1 MKPKSLF
8 HVLVLVVL
16 ISCSMSIFAQTNTNK
31 KTDFLVYYPLGLLT
45 KDANGLTYQEALSMA
60 RKGTTAKIDDYDYFF
75 KTYDFEGYNYT
86 LFDKSIKSACYN
98 HKEKRWDYS
107 LEFDYSNYT
116 SDQVANLANC
126 MINELQRDGFNVYA
140 GSIEGSETFP
150 IYKILIKESY
160 NVAIHIYNDI
170 DNKERRIYMEVS
182 PHGGF
187 EYMIKDQTQLAN
199 SPSTSSSNSSSSA
212 SSNSPL
218 LGSSTSSSSSQY
230 GKLLF
235 DETYTCTGTSITGI
249 QTSTIMAPFL
259 CTFHIYENRLFYNDE
274 PQPSIYSGDEI
285 LYNIKWRKY
294 LKEQNSG
301 YYVSDVGA
309 VMLFLTST
317 SSLPY
322 VGNVTTTSYLLFER
336 GDTRHLHLGG
346 GAVGGG
352 NTMLP
357 QNGNSGGYN
366 NTQSGQ
372 RCNLCGGV
380 GTCSNPGSQ
389 YNSRTYCHGSGKCP
403 ICGGDGLMINTYNN
417 TKQVCSSCRGN
428 GRCQNCNGTGKCKKC
443 GGTGRL

>member
-1 MKPKSLF
+1 MNRRML
-8 HVLVLVVL
+8 LMMLYVVFVMSS
-16 ISCSMSIFAQTNTNK
+16 ISISAQTNTNK
-31 KTDFLVYYPLGLLT
+31 KIDFLVYYPLGLLT
-45 KDANGLTYQEALSMA
+45 KDANGLTYQEALTMA
-60 RKGTTAKIDDYDYFF
+60 RKGTTAQIDDYEYFF
-75 KTYDFEGYNYT
+75 KSYNFEGYNFT
-86 LFDKSIKSACYN
+86 IFDKSISSVQYN
-98 HKEKRWDYS
+98 HKEKEWDYS
-107 LEFDYSNYT
+107 LEFDYSDYS
-116 SDQVANLANC
+116 SDQVANFANR
-126 MINELQRDGFNVYA
+126 MINELQWNGFNVYA

-150 IYKILIKESY
+150 VYKILIKDSY
-160 NVAIHIYNDI
+160 NVSIHVYNDT
-170 DNKERRIYMEVS
+170 DNKERRIYMKVS
-182 PHGGF
+182 PHGGY

-212 SSNSPL
+212 SSSSSSS
-218 LGSSTSSSSSQY
+218 GSSTSSSSSQY

-235 DETYTCTGTSITGI
+235 DETYTCTGTSITGV

-274 PQPSIYSGDEI
+274 PQPSVYSGDEI

-294 LKEQNSG
+294 LKEQNTG

-317 SSLPY
+317 SNLPY

-357 QNGNSGGYN
+357 QNGNNGGYS
-366 NTQSGQ
+366 NTPSGQ
-372 RCNLCGGV
+372 RCNLCA
-380 GTCSNPGSQ
+380 GTGSCSNPSSP

-403 ICGGDGLMINTYNN
+403 ICGGDGLMINTYSN

-443 GGTGRL
+443 GGSGHQ

>member
-16 ISCSMSIFAQTNTNK
+16 VSFSMSIFAQTT
-31 KTDFLVYYPLGLLT
+31 
-45 KDANGLTYQEALSMA
+45 
-60 RKGTTAKIDDYDYFF
+60 
-75 KTYDFEGYNYT
+75 
-86 LFDKSIKSACYN
+86 
-98 HKEKRWDYS
+98 
-107 LEFDYSNYT
+107 
-116 SDQVANLANC
+116 
-126 MINELQRDGFNVYA
+126 
-140 GSIEGSETFP
+140 
-150 IYKILIKESY
+150 
-160 NVAIHIYNDI
+160 
-170 DNKERRIYMEVS
+170 
-182 PHGGF
+182 
-187 EYMIKDQTQLAN
+187 
-199 SPSTSSSNSSSSA
+199 SSA
-212 SSNSPL
+212 SGP
-218 LGSSTSSSSSQY
+218 SSSSQY

-346 GAVGGG
+346 GAVSGG
-352 NTMLP
+352 NVMLP
-357 QNGNSGGYN
+357 QNGNNGGYS
-366 NTQSGQ
+366 NTPSGQ
-372 RCNLCGGV
+372 RCNLCA
-380 GTCSNPGSQ
+380 GTGSCSNPSSP